1 MKTLFLI
8 LTFSNLIFS
17 SFIQPEEQING
28 QQPNLSVDTKGHIRM
43 VYGYADKI
51 YCMTSTDNGLNFS
64 PAVLVAEV
72 KGMHL
77 GNTRGPQIAS
87 SRHFSMIS
95 AIDKSGKIHS
105 FRLNHLKGAWTV
117 AGDVNDK
124 AGSAVEG
131 LMAIT
136 ADKEDNFYSVW
147 LDIRQ
152 GGRNNIY
159 FSSFSSNAKKWMAN
173 SLVYQSPDQHV
184 CECCRPNIAVSKN
197 KVVVGFRN
205 WLMGSR
211 DIYYS
216 VSTDKG
222 KSFFPAEKSGTGTWQ
237 LNACPMDG
245 GGLSVDESGIVSAA
259 WRRNGDIYFWEQK
272 KQEQRLAAGRDVSM
286 ARHRNS
292 VYIAWQ
298 DKKNISLMN
307 LRTGKITILGS
318 GVSPKVY
325 VLANG
330 QVICSWEDNKMIRY
344 KIVSV

>member
-1 MKTLFLI
+1 MKALFLI
-8 LTFSNLIFS
+8 LIFSNIIFS
-17 SFIQPEEQING
+17 SFNQAEGPING
-28 QQPNLSVDTKGHIRM
+28 QQPNLSVDSKGHIRM

-95 AIDKSGKIHS
+95 AIDKSGVIHS
-105 FRLNHLKGAWTV
+105 FKLNHLKDTWTA
-117 AGDVNDK
+117 AGDINDK
-124 AGSAVEG
+124 SGSAVEG

-152 GGRNNIY
+152 GGKNNIY
-159 FSSFSSNAKKWMAN
+159 FSSFGPKAKKWNAN
-173 SLVYQSPDQHV
+173 SMVYQSPDKHV
-184 CECCRPNIAVSKN
+184 CECCRPNIAVNKN
-197 KVVVGFRN
+197 KIVVGFRN

-216 VSTDKG
+216 VSNDRG
-222 KSFFPAEKSGTGTWQ
+222 RSFLPAEKSGNGTWQ

-245 GGLSVDESGIVSAA
+245 GGLAVDESGIISAA
-259 WRRNGDIYFWEQK
+259 WRRNGDVYFWEQK
-272 KQEQRLAAGRDVSM
+272 KQEQKLAAGRDISM
-286 ARHRNS
+286 ARNKNS
-292 VYIAWQ
+292 VYVAWL
-298 DKKNISLMN
+298 DKKNINLMDM
-307 LRTGKITILGS
+307 RTGKITVLGT

-325 VLANG
+325 ILANG
-330 QVICSWEDNKMIRY
+330 KVICSWEDNKTIRY
-344 KIVSV
+344 KIV

>member
-1 MKTLFLI
+1 MKALFLI
-8 LTFSNLIFS
+8 LIFS
-17 SFIQPEEQING
+17 SIVFSSFNQPEEPING
-28 QQPNLSVDTKGHIRM
+28 QQPNLSVDSKGHIRM
-43 VYGYADKI
+43 VYGFADKI

-64 PAVLVAEV
+64 PAVLVAEI

-87 SRHFSMIS
+87 SRYFSMIS
-95 AIDKSGKIHS
+95 AIDRSGIIHS
-105 FRLNHLKGAWTV
+105 FKLDHSKGTWTD
-117 AGDVNDK
+117 AGDINDK
-124 AGSAVEG
+124 PGSAVEG

-152 GGRNNIY
+152 GGKNNIY
-159 FSSFSSNAKKWMAN
+159 FSSISSKAKKWSAN
-173 SLVYQSPDQHV
+173 SLVYQSPDKHV
-184 CECCRPNIAVSKN
+184 CECCKPNIAVNKN

-216 VSTDKG
+216 VSNDKG
-222 KSFFPAEKSGTGTWQ
+222 RSFLPAEKSGSGTWQ

-245 GGLSVDESGIVSAA
+245 GGISVDESGIVSAA

-272 KQEQRLAAGRDVSM
+272 KQEQKLAAGRDVSM
-286 ARHRNS
+286 ARNKNS
-292 VYIAWQ
+292 VYVAWQ
-298 DKKNISLMN
+298 DKKNINLMN
-307 LRTGKITILGS
+307 MRTGKTTLLGT

-325 VLANG
+325 ILANG
-330 QVICSWEDNKMIRY
+330 KVICSWEDNKTIRFR
-344 KIVSV
+344 IV